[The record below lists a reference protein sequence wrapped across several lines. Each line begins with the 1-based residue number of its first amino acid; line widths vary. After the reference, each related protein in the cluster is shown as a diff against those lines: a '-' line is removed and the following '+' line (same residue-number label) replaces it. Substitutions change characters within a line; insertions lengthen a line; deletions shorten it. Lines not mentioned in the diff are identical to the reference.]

1 MNKIQHALL
10 ALFSACALSP
20 ALAQDAAP
28 ADAAAAPADAAGAL
42 PEVTPALSDEAAAAP
57 AAAAP
62 ASSPEAV
69 AEPAAA
75 ADTAASVSATPAS
88 PRITDPAKVIEE
100 RWYIAPM
107 GSYALPDEGRHTKD
121 GHGGAF
127 AIGRS
132 INAEIAVEV
141 SGQYSQL
148 KPATLYGIGAN
159 VLFFPTKKSFYALL
173 GAGFGHASKHPGLD
187 PNYDT
192 VLFNFGLGYLWG
204 SFQVL
209 GHDVMIRT
217 EALYRLDA
225 HSTTRTGTS
234 AGNGRRAFND
244 GVFNVGLLIPFGA
257 GKPPVTAPAPE
268 PAEAP
273 QVVDSPAPPPPAEEA
288 PPPAAAPC
296 KAPAPGETVDLS
308 GCAAGDV
315 IVLRGV
321 NFEFN
326 KATLTANART
336 ILDGVADALHA
347 ASSIRIEV
355 GGHTDG
361 KGGEAYNLKLSQK
374 RAEAVQAYLVGRGV
388 EAARMSAKGY
398 GKSMPIAD
406 NATDEGREQNRRV
419 ELKIVSGGG
428 DAVPPPAS
436 VAAQPADSATPA
448 ETPTN

>member
-1 MNKIQHALL
+1 V
-10 ALFSACALSP
+10 P
-20 ALAQDAAP
+20 AATEP
-28 ADAAAAPADAAGAL
+28 AGAQ
-42 PEVTPALSDEAAAAP
+42 EAVAPAP
-57 AAAAP
+57 AAEAATQP
-62 ASSPEAV
+62 

-75 ADTAASVSATPAS
+75 AAEPAAASSS
-88 PRITDPAKVIEE
+88 RITAPAKVIED
-100 RWYIAPM
+100 RWYISPM

-127 AIGRS
+127 AVGRS
-132 INAEIAVEV
+132 INEEIAVEV
-141 SGQYSQL
+141 SGQYSKL
-148 KPATLYGIGAN
+148 KPATLYGVGAN
-159 VLFFPTKKSFYALL
+159 VLFFPTKKSFYALI

-192 VLFNFGLGYLWG
+192 VLFNFGLGYMWG
-204 SFQVL
+204 AFQLL

-244 GVFNVGLLIPFGA
+244 GVFNVGLLIPFGE
-257 GKPPVTAPAPE
+257 GKPPVTVPAPE

-273 QVVDSPAPPPPAEEA
+273 QVVEAPALPAPVEEAPAAPAPPP
-288 PPPAAAPC
+288 C
-296 KAPAPGETVDLS
+296 KTPAPGEKVDLS

-326 KATLTANART
+326 KATLTADART
-336 ILDGVADALHA
+336 ILDGVVDALKA
-347 ASSIRIEV
+347 APAVQIEV

-374 RAEAVQAYLVGRGV
+374 RAESVQTYLVGHGIAPV
-388 EAARMSAKGY
+388 RMTAKGY
-398 GKSMPIAD
+398 GKSQPVAD

-419 ELKIVSGGG
+419 ELKIVGGST
-428 DAVPPPAS
+428 AVAPA
-436 VAAQPADSATPA
+436 AAAESSAPSEAAPA
-448 ETPTN
+448 EASPAN